1 MPETEYAGSERYKP
15 ASAQFFSVRCCCR
28 GRGFLRAFL
37 AEEGGEEGGALL
49 LEDAARDLDVVV
61 EKPLSEEVHPAARG
75 AGFRVV
81 RAEDDSADARVYHR
95 TRAHGT
101 GLQGDIDV
109 AVFQPP
115 VAEGFCRALQRHDL
129 GMADGGI
136 FPLLEVA
143 PLGDDAAVLYD
154 DGAHGHLVRLG
165 ALGGELQRPPH
176 KLFIRCGVV
185 HDRPPSA
192 ARSRPVDPRALPPA
206 SALSFVIRRAADDGE
221 CTVELLGE
229 HHPEKL
235 VREGHGAE

>member
-1 MPETEYAGSERYKP
+1 MNLLFGQILLSGAGAFCARFWRKKE
-15 ASAQFFSVRCCCR
+15 VRR
-28 GRGFLRAFL
+28 EAHSSSRTPPVTSTSWLKSPFRKRST
-37 AEEGGEEGGALL
+37 LL
-49 LEDAARDLDVVV
+49 
-61 EKPLSEEVHPAARG
+61 PAAPVFGSYAPKTTLR
-75 AGFRVV
+75 
-81 RAEDDSADARVYHR
+81 
-95 TRAHGT
+95 HGT

-221 CTVELLGE
+221 CTV
-229 HHPEKL
+229 
-235 VREGHGAE
+235 